1 MEIIEYDWVK
11 QTRHILLAQCRM
23 LSEQE
28 LVAESNF
35 GFLSIKATLVHIAGC
50 YHAWIGSFFFA
61 QTKTPIR
68 TEQQVAIMT
77 FDDIEQYFEEADAY
91 VAKLFAHDSFDWD
104 EIMEKELPWRTDSG
118 IVRKSP
124 RQLLM
129 HAVTHEFHH
138 KGQVVAMLR
147 QLGHA
152 PQNTDILGLA

>member
-50 YHAWIGSFFFA
+50 YHAWIGSFLFA

-68 TEQQVAIMT
+68 TKEQAASMT
-77 FDDIEQYFEEADAY
+77 FDDIEQYFEEADTY
-91 VAKLFAHDSFDWD
+91 VAKLFAQGVNWD
-104 EIMEKELPWRTDSG
+104 EPIEQELPWRTDSG

-138 KGQVVAMLR
+138 KGQIVAMLR

>member
-11 QTRHILLAQCRM
+11 QTRQILFAQCRM

-35 GFLSIKATLVHIAGC
+35 GFLSIKATLVYIAGC

-68 TEQQVAIMT
+68 TEQQVASMT

-91 VAKLFAHDSFDWD
+91 VANLFSQGVNWD
-104 EIMEKELPWRTDSG
+104 EPIEQELPWRADSG
-118 IVRKSP
+118 IVRKSL

-129 HAVTHEFHH
+129 HTVTHEFHH
-138 KGQVVAMLR
+138 KGQIVAMLR

>member
-50 YHAWIGSFFFA
+50 YHAWIGSFLFA

-68 TEQQVAIMT
+68 TEQ
-77 FDDIEQYFEEADAY
+77 
-91 VAKLFAHDSFDWD
+91 
-104 EIMEKELPWRTDSG
+104 ELPWRTDSG

-129 HAVTHEFHH
+129 HTVTHEFHH

>member
-1 MEIIEYDWVK
+1 MELSEYDWVK
-11 QTRHILLAQCRM
+11 RTRHILLAQCRT

-35 GFLSIKATLVHIAGC
+35 GFLSIKATLVHMAGC
-50 YHAWIGSFFFA
+50 YHAWMGAFLLA
-61 QTKTPIR
+61 ETRTPIR
-68 TEQQVAIMT
+68 TEQQVANMT
-77 FDDIEQYFEEADAY
+77 FDDIERYFEEADTY
-91 VAKLFAHDSFDWD
+91 VATLFSQGVNWD
-104 EIMEKELPWRTDSG
+104 EPVEKVLPWRAGSG

-129 HAVTHEFHH
+129 HATTHEFHH

-147 QLGHA
+147 QLGHI

>member
-50 YHAWIGSFFFA
+50 YHAWIGSFLFA

-68 TEQQVAIMT
+68 TEQQVASMT

-91 VAKLFAHDSFDWD
+91 VANLFSQEVNWD
-104 EIMEKELPWRTDSG
+104 EPIEKELPWRADSG

-129 HAVTHEFHH
+129 HTVTHEFHH
-138 KGQVVAMLR
+138 KGQVVAILR

-152 PQNTDILGLA
+152 PQNTDILGLE